1 MMKIVKRN
9 GDLVDFN
16 SNKIYNAIMDS
27 MIKGSSIIN
36 KSVAEQITDE
46 ITEYFKQ

>member
-27 MIKGSSIIN
+27 MVKGSSIIM
-36 KSVAEQITDE
+36 KRRDLYDE
-46 ITEYFKQ
+46 NHEKRWFS